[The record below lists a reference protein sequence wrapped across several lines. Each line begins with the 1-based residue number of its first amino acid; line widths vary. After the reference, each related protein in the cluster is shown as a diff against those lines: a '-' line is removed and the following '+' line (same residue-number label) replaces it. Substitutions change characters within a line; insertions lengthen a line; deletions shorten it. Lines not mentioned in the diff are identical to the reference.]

1 MSSGESHAQAIQARL
16 SPGSAMRKGRWVVGR
31 TALACLLAVA
41 PSALTAQTADRPTA
55 EEVKKEVGEAI
66 DALGAY
72 SAARRDEA
80 LARARPALDR
90 LDQQIERLEDRLAAE
105 WDRMDRAARERTRA
119 ALKELRKRR
128 TDLAEWSGR
137 MRESSAGAWEQVRQG
152 FVTSYRALA
161 DAFAKAADE
170 FK

>member
-1 MSSGESHAQAIQARL
+1 
-16 SPGSAMRKGRWVVGR
+16 MRTGRWVVGR
-31 TALACLLAVA
+31 TALACLLTMT
-41 PSALTAQTADRPTA
+41 PTALTAQTSDRPTA

-80 LARARPALDR
+80 LARTRPALDR

-105 WDRMDRAARERTRA
+105 WDRMDRAARERARA

-152 FVTSYRALA
+152 FATSYRALA